1 MVMLVC
7 DTTELK
13 NDSVLNCRLHY
24 AYSSGIDC
32 MIYADMIAWP
42 LTLSDRMPCICT
54 HHMRYV
60 TTYVTEI
67 MHTCKYAFTHVYYIA
82 AV

>member
-32 MIYADMIAWP
+32 MIYADMIA
-42 LTLSDRMPCICT
+42 
-54 HHMRYV
+54 
-60 TTYVTEI
+60 
-67 MHTCKYAFTHVYYIA
+67 
-82 AV
+82 